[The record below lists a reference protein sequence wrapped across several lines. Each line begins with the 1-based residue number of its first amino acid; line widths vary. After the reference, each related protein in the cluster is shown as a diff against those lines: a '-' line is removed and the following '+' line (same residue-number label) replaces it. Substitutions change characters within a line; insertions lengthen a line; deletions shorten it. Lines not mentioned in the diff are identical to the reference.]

1 METIKKLMYRLND
14 SKLDLETRYPEL
26 RVNVGKNILFISPI
40 LNKQGIYRM
49 ILPAL
54 ELKESGR
61 YNTIISHILPED
73 YRKIIDDHNIKLV
86 PELIRWADYII
97 FAANGQNLEPVLKK
111 IRELNPRVKIVMDID
126 KVYHALNPNNY
137 VTKKFTIERQRN
149 LENNLKLVDFST
161 YPDKVVE
168 DFYKKKIGMNMKTA
182 ILPNLLSPYQI
193 EGIDMKAKR
202 NVDKDGK
209 FRILIM
215 ADPDDFDDIN
225 SFRETINDVMVRV
238 PETKVY
244 VIGNGIEFENKN
256 PLRFVNY
263 IRVPFEDMTTYYK
276 ILWNMNPDLAIVPIK
291 RLSYYRTYYKILEL
305 GLFGIPIVTLNE
317 YPYNH
322 LLKKDLHVLTS
333 GQKKT
338 LVSNVRDV
346 VDNLEMREKLG
357 RYLRQFVTDKY
368 SFLNQE
374 MLAAYFKVFS

>member
-73 YRKIIDDHNIKLV
+73 YRKIIDDYNIKLV
-86 PELIRWADYII
+86 PELIRWADYIV